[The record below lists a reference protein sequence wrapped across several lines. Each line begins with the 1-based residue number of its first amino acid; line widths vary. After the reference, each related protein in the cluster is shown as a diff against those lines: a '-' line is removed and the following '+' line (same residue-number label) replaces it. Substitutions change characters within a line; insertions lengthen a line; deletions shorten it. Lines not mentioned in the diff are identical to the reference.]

1 MTRLGLGLAVALAA
15 GTVLPA
21 AAQTPACFASPL
33 RCQQMAEAEALL
45 SRGDAAGAA
54 LGFDRAALREH
65 AVDIELGLLRSQLQA
80 GEFRR
85 ALAFAS
91 HTAGAHGADAGGSAL
106 YVWLLHA
113 SGQAAFGQRVLG
125 QARARLPDDARL
137 AELQRLLVDTPVA
150 ATPALMEPPARLA
163 PYASG
168 AAVAAEARLV
178 ASGLL
183 VDAGRAALVPAD
195 RIGRASR
202 LWVRDGLGRT
212 VQARVERRSIDT
224 ATVLLRLD
232 PPLEMPAPLNWES
245 AARDAFPGAPAYATS
260 YAARPDGAPAW
271 PWLHTGFL
279 GGVDAS
285 GRRQQLGVGLGNAA
299 LTGGPVFDAS
309 GRLVGLSLGDAAA
322 HELLT
327 IGRLRA
333 DFDAVLPPAP
343 QAPGAGRITP
353 DLLYERALQ
362 LTLQVLAADQ

>member
-1 MTRLGLGLAVALAA
+1 MTRLARALAVAAMAAA
-15 GTVLPA
+15 GSA
-21 AAQTPACFASPL
+21 AAQAPPCFASPL

-54 LGFDRAALREH
+54 QGFDRAALREH

-91 HTAGAHGADAGGSAL
+91 HTAGAHGSDAGGSAL

-125 QARARLPDDARL
+125 QARARLPDDPRL
-137 AELQRLLVDTPVA
+137 AELQRLLIDTPAA
-150 ATPALMEPPARLA
+150 ATPALLEAPARLA

-168 AAVAAEARLV
+168 VPVAAQARLV

-195 RIGRASR
+195 RVGRASR

-212 VQARVERRSIDT
+212 AQARIDRHGDDT
-224 ATVLLRLD
+224 ATALLRLD
-232 PPLEMPAPLNWES
+232 PPLDVPAPPAWEA
-245 AARDAFPGAPAYATS
+245 AARDAFPGSPAYAAS
-260 YAARPDGAPAW
+260 YARRADDQPAW
-271 PWLHTGFL
+271 PWLHAGFL

-285 GRRQQLGVGLGNAA
+285 GRRQQLGVGIGDGALG
-299 LTGGPVFDAS
+299 GGPVFDAA
-309 GRLVGLSLGDAAA
+309 GRLVGLTLGDAAA
-322 HELLT
+322 RELLP

-333 DFDAVLPPAP
+333 DFDAVLPPTSPA
-343 QAPGAGRITP
+343 AAGGRIAP

-362 LTLQVLAADQ
+362 LTLQVLATDQ

>member
-1 MTRLGLGLAVALAA
+1 MTRLGLGLAVVLA
-15 GTVLPA
+15 GTVVA
-21 AAQTPACFASPL
+21 AGAQAPACFASAL

-91 HTAGAHGADAGGSAL
+91 HTAGAHGADPSGSAL

-113 SGQAAFGQRVLG
+113 SGQAAFGQRVLA
-125 QARARLPDDARL
+125 QARARLPDDPRL
-137 AELQRLLVDTPVA
+137 AELQHLLIDTPAA
-150 ATPALMEPPARLA
+150 ATPALLEPPARLA

-168 AAVAAEARLV
+168 APVAAEARLV

-183 VDAGRAALVPAD
+183 VDAGRSALVPAD
-195 RIGRASR
+195 RVGRASR

-212 VQARVERRSIDT
+212 AQARIDRHGSDT
-224 ATVLLRLD
+224 ATALLRLD
-232 PPLEMPAPLNWES
+232 PPLDAPASPAWES
-245 AARDAFPGAPAYATS
+245 AARDAFPGSPAYAAS
-260 YAARPDGAPAW
+260 YARRADGEPAW
-271 PWLHTGFL
+271 PWLHAGFL

-285 GRRQQLGVGLGNAA
+285 GRRQQLGVGIGDAA
-299 LTGGPVFDAS
+299 LGGGPVFDAA
-309 GRLVGLSLGDAAA
+309 GRLVGLTLGEAAA
-322 HELLT
+322 RELVS

-333 DFDAVLPPAP
+333 DFGAALPAAS
-343 QAPGAGRITP
+343 QSTATGRVAP

-362 LTLQVLAADQ
+362 LTLQVLAID

>member
-1 MTRLGLGLAVALAA
+1 MRRLALALA
-15 GTVLPA
+15 PVLAAAAMTA
-21 AAQTPACFASPL
+21 AAQAPPCFAAPL

-54 LGFDRAALREH
+54 LGFDGAALREH

-113 SGQAAFGQRVLG
+113 SGQAAFGQRLLA
-125 QARARLPDDARL
+125 QARARVPDDPRL
-137 AELQRLLVDTPVA
+137 AELQRILMDTPAA
-150 ATPALMEPPARLA
+150 ATPTLLELPARLA

-168 AAVAAEARLV
+168 VAVAADARLV

-183 VDAGRAALVPAD
+183 VDAGRAALVPAGHV
-195 RIGRASR
+195 GRASR

-212 VQARVERRSIDT
+212 AQARVERRSDDT
-224 ATVLLRLD
+224 ATALLRLD
-232 PPLEMPAPLNWES
+232 PPLDPPAPLSWET
-245 AARDAFPGAPAYATS
+245 APLDAFPGSPAYAAS
-260 YAARPDGAPAW
+260 YARRPDVQPAW
-271 PWLHTGFL
+271 PWMHSGFL
-279 GGVDAS
+279 GSVDAS
-285 GRRQQLGVGLGNAA
+285 GHRRQLGVGIGEAA
-299 LTGGPVFDAS
+299 LDGGPVFDGS
-309 GRLVGLSLGDAAA
+309 GRLVGLAVGDATSR
-322 HELLT
+322 ELVT
-327 IGRLRA
+327 VGRLRA
-333 DFDAVLPPAP
+333 DFDAVLPA
-343 QAPGAGRITP
+343 AAKAAGAGRIAP